1 LTARSCR
8 VTVRGPLAAYAP
20 DFDRRLTAEGYRELT
35 RIGQL
40 QRMGRLSR
48 WMVRQHLDAGELTV
62 PLVRT
67 FLARDGLGKE
77 RAQPAKELIAF
88 LGDVGLLV
96 EEPVM
101 QRPDWPSNLLDRYH
115 QMLVVERGLSL
126 ESLKVYDRTA
136 RVFLEAI
143 GGEAAVAWLDAA
155 AVTDFLLRA
164 VQGRS
169 MAWSKT
175 LVFGLRSFLRF
186 CFETGLVTCRLDRA
200 VPSVAGWK
208 KASLPEAVA
217 VKDLGQLVRSCD
229 RRSAAGRRD
238 YAILL
243 LLSRLGLRAG
253 EVSALGLGDIDWRM
267 GELVI
272 HGKGARR
279 DRLPLP
285 VDVGDA
291 LVGYLQRGRPTVSS
305 RSVFITL
312 SAPLRPL
319 SPGGVR
325 AAVRYACR
333 RAGIE
338 ELGSHRLRHSAA
350 TEMLRKGSSL
360 VEIAQVLRHENLET
374 TSIYA
379 KVDDASLIQV
389 ARPWPGWSA

>member
-1 LTARSCR
+1 MTTRSCR
-8 VTVRGPLAAYAP
+8 VAVRGPLGAYAA
-20 DFDRRLTAEGYRELT
+20 DFDRSLTAERYRELT
-35 RIGQL
+35 RVGQL

-48 WMVRQHLDAGELTV
+48 WMDRQRIDASELTV
-62 PLVRT
+62 PLVRM

-77 RAQPAKELIAF
+77 RTQPAGELITF
-88 LGDVGLLV
+88 LRDFGLLA

-101 QRPDWPSNLLDRYH
+101 QRPEGPPSLLDRYH

-136 RVFLEAI
+136 GVFVEAI
-143 GGEAAVAWLDAA
+143 GGEAAVTSLDAA
-155 AVTDFLLRA
+155 AVTQFLLRA

-169 MAWSKT
+169 VAWSKA

-186 CFETGLVTCRLDRA
+186 CFETGLIEDRLDRA
-200 VPSVAGWK
+200 IPAVAGWK
-208 KASLPEAVA
+208 KASLPGPVA
-217 VKDLGQLVRSCD
+217 IRDLARLVRSCD

-243 LLSRLGLRAG
+243 LLSRLGLRAA
-253 EVSALGLGDIDWRM
+253 EVSALRLDDVDWRT

-291 LVGYLQRGRPTVSS
+291 LASYLRRGRPSVSS

-350 TEMLRKGSSL
+350 SEMLRKGSSF

-389 ARPWPGWSA
+389 ARLWPGWSA

>member
-1 LTARSCR
+1 MTTRSCK
-8 VTVRGPLAAYAP
+8 VTVRGPLEAYAP
-20 DFDRRLTAEGYRELT
+20 DFDRSLTVEGYREQT

-48 WMVRQHLDAGELTV
+48 WMDRQRLDAGELTM
-62 PLVRT
+62 PLVRL
-67 FLARDGLGKE
+67 FLARDGLGKG
-77 RAQPAKELIAF
+77 RTQPAKELIAF
-88 LGDVGLLV
+88 LGDFGLLV
-96 EEPVM
+96 EEPVE
-101 QRPDWPSNLLDRYH
+101 QGTGGSPNVLDRYH
-115 QMLVVERGLSL
+115 QMLVVERGLSR

-136 RVFLEAI
+136 GVFVEAI
-143 GGEAAVAWLDAA
+143 GGETAVESLDAT
-155 AVTDFLLRA
+155 AVTEFLLQA

-169 MAWSKT
+169 VAWSKT

-186 CFETGLVTCRLDRA
+186 CFETGLITCRLDRA
-200 VPSVAGWK
+200 IPSVAGWQK
-208 KASLPEAVA
+208 TSLPAPVA
-217 VKDLGQLVRSCD
+217 ARDLSRLVRSCD

-253 EVSALGLGDIDWRM
+253 EVSALRLCDIDWRT
-267 GELVI
+267 GELVV
-272 HGKGARR
+272 HGKGNRR

-285 VDVGDA
+285 VDVGDSLA
-291 LVGYLQRGRPTVSS
+291 GYLRRGRPTVSS

>member
-1 LTARSCR
+1 MTTRSCR
-8 VTVRGPLAAYAP
+8 VAVRGPLGAYAA
-20 DFDRRLTAEGYRELT
+20 DFDRTLSEEGYREPT

-40 QRMGRLSR
+40 QRMARLSR
-48 WMVRQHLDAGELTV
+48 WMDLQHLGARGLTV
-62 PLVRT
+62 PLVEL

-77 RAQPAKELIAF
+77 RTQPKEALIAF
-88 LGDVGLLV
+88 LGDFGLLV
-96 EEPVM
+96 DEPPLPEPE
-101 QRPDWPSNLLDRYH
+101 RSPSLLDRYH
-115 QMLVVERGLSL
+115 QMLVVERGLSA

-136 RVFLEAI
+136 AIFVEAI
-143 GGEAAVAWLDAA
+143 GGETAVPSLDATS
-155 AVTDFLLRA
+155 VTEFLLQA

-169 MAWSKT
+169 VAWSKT

-186 CFETGLVTCRLDRA
+186 CFETGLTTCRLDRA
-200 VPSVAGWK
+200 VPPVAGWQ
-208 KASLPEAVA
+208 KATLPEPVTTG
-217 VKDLGQLVRSCD
+217 DLGRLVRSCD

-238 YAILL
+238 YAILV

-253 EVSALGLGDIDWRM
+253 EVSALSLGDIDWRT

-291 LVGYLQRGRPTVSS
+291 LAGYLQRGRPTVSS

-319 SPGGVR
+319 SSGGVR

-338 ELGSHRLRHSAA
+338 GFGSHRLRHSAA

-360 VEIAQVLRHENLET
+360 VEIAQILRHENLET